1 MTPAETK
8 LLEIAR
14 RYTTVSSQVSR
25 AYEAEQA
32 QMNLDVV
39 LSYAQLSSSDG
50 TLESLERISALAA
63 LTDAHKAA
71 VEKIFLSCTTELT
84 KALSELPEAEHG
96 KYRDGILKSLH
107 GQLAAQSQFYENRS
121 KWIEAAREICTLLE
135 DRRESAR
142 FVGETIVFEDDADNG
157 RFESLMAA
165 IEETHAIEAV
175 HAKKILDCF
184 RQSITLLS
192 SNPQ

>member
-1 MTPAETK
+1 MTPAEIK

-32 QMNLDVV
+32 QMNLDAV

-50 TLESLERISALAA
+50 TLESLERISTVAA

-71 VEKIFLSCTTELT
+71 VEKIFLACTTELT
-84 KALSELPEAEHG
+84 QALSELPEAQRDE
-96 KYRDGILKSLH
+96 YREGILKSLH
-107 GQLAAQSQFYENRS
+107 GQLAAQSQFYENRG
-121 KWIEAAREICTLLE
+121 KWIEAAREVCTLLE
-135 DRRESAR
+135 EQRESAR
-142 FVGETIVFEDDADNG
+142 FVGESIVFAEDAENG

-165 IEETHAIEAV
+165 VEEAHAIEAV
-175 HAKKILDCF
+175 HTKTILDCF
-184 RQSITLLS
+184 KQSVALLAA
-192 SNPQ
+192 NTQ